1 MWNSIP
7 SKPSTAWVTGT
18 RKIDV
23 ADMRET
29 VRRIRAFLRGLAP
42 RASSRLAQL
51 ILMANFVAL
60 GVLVV
65 GMLALTETRRGLV
78 NAKLD
83 SLRSQGELI
92 ANVLAEGAS
101 DGIPAPALRNDDAR
115 ALLRQLYV
123 PSETRVLVFDKGA
136 SLVADSHL
144 LADVFETSEL
154 PPAGTAPAGEGESAD
169 ALPVRLLDG
178 IADILRSPEERAA
191 LNRDLRD
198 EVRQA
203 IAGGI
208 IAGVRREADGRRVV
222 SVSIPIQPV
231 RAVVGVVTIE
241 SYDLDRLIEADRR
254 ALLPFILIAALVTAM
269 SSLALTVF
277 IARPIRRLARAA
289 HEARRAGGRRVKMP
303 DLGARNDEIGELG
316 VALSEMTDA
325 LYDRLDAIESF
336 AADVAHEL
344 KNPLTSIRSAA
355 ETLPKAK
362 DDVRRGRLL
371 AVITADV
378 GRLDRL
384 ITDISRASRV
394 DAELAREDVGPF
406 DLGGLL
412 ANLAEAYRETPSNQ
426 TPVLFERQVRNS
438 HVLGREGPLGQVF
451 RNLIDNAI
459 TFSPPG
465 GKVYVTAIRGQR
477 EPHETMLITI
487 DDDGPGIPEENLEA
501 VFDRFYTE
509 RPTGA
514 AFGTHSG
521 LGLAISRQIIKAHGG
536 RITASNRRDATGACL
551 GARFT
556 VELPGA
562 SAH

>member
-1 MWNSIP
+1 
-7 SKPSTAWVTGT
+7 
-18 RKIDV
+18 
-23 ADMRET
+23 MRET
-29 VRRIRAFLRGLAP
+29 VRRMRAFLRGLTP
-42 RASSRLAQL
+42 RVSSRLAQL
-51 ILMANFVAL
+51 ILVANFVAL

-115 ALLRQLYV
+115 AMLRQLYV
-123 PSETRVLVFDKGA
+123 PSAARVLVFDKGGA
-136 SLVADSHL
+136 LVADSHL
-144 LADVFETSEL
+144 LADVFETSVL
-154 PPAGTAPAGEGESAD
+154 PPAGAETTDIAEAARG
-169 ALPVRLLDG
+169 LPGRVLDG
-178 IADILRSPEERAA
+178 FANILRSPEERAS
-191 LNRDLRD
+191 LNRDISD
-198 EVRQA
+198 EVREA
-203 IAGGI
+203 IGGDI
-208 IAGVRREADGRRVV
+208 VAGVRREADGRRVV

-231 RAVVGVVTIE
+231 RAIVGVVTIE
-241 SYDLDRLIEADRR
+241 SYDLDSLIEADRR
-254 ALLPFILIAALVTAM
+254 ALLPFMLIAALVTAM

-303 DLGARNDEIGELG
+303 DLGARKDEIGELG

-362 DDVRRGRLL
+362 DDVRRDRLL
-371 AVITADV
+371 AVIAADV
-378 GRLDRL
+378 TRLDRL

-394 DAELAREDVGPF
+394 DAELAREDVAPF
-406 DLGGLL
+406 DLGALL
-412 ANLAEAYRETPSNQ
+412 QNLAETYSDAPTSRI
-426 TPVLFERQVRNS
+426 PVEFDRQVRNS
-438 HVLGREGPLGQVF
+438 LVLGREGPLGQVF

-459 TFSPPG
+459 TFSPEG
-465 GKVYVTAIRGQR
+465 GKVYVTASRGRR
-477 EPHETMLITI
+477 EPHGTLLITV
-487 DDDGPGIPEENLEA
+487 DDDGPGIPEANLEA

-509 RPTGA
+509 RPAGA

-536 RITASNRRDATGACL
+536 RITAGNRRDATGACL

-556 VELPGA
+556 VELPA
-562 SAH
+562 APAN

>member
-1 MWNSIP
+1 MVW
-7 SKPSTAWVTGT
+7 ATGI

-29 VRRIRAFLRGLAP
+29 VRRTRAILRGLTP

-51 ILMANFVAL
+51 ILVANFVAL

-101 DGIPAPALRNDDAR
+101 DGFPAPALRNDDAR

-123 PSETRVLVFDKGA
+123 PAEARVLVFDKGA
-136 SLVADSHL
+136 TLVADSHL

-154 PPAGTAPAGEGESAD
+154 PPAGAAPAGDDETAGN
-169 ALPVRLLDG
+169 LPGRLLDG
-178 IADILRSPEERAA
+178 FADILRSPEERAA

-208 IAGVRREADGRRVV
+208 IAGVRREPDGRRVV

-254 ALLPFILIAALVTAM
+254 ALLPFILIAALVTGM

-303 DLGARNDEIGELG
+303 DLRARKDEIGELG

-355 ETLPKAK
+355 ETLPKAR
-362 DDVRRGRLL
+362 DDVRRDRLL

-378 GRLDRL
+378 ARLDRL

-394 DAELAREDVGPF
+394 DAELAREDVAPF

-412 ANLAEAYRETPSNQ
+412 ESLAEAYNDTPAS
-426 TPVLFERQVRNS
+426 TVPVLFERQVRDS

-459 TFSPPG
+459 TFSPAG
-465 GKVYVTAIRGQR
+465 GKVYVTATRGQR
-477 EPHETMLITI
+477 ESKPTLVITV
-487 DDDGPGIPEENLEA
+487 DDDGPGIPAENLEA
-501 VFDRFYTE
+501 VFERFYTE

-536 RITASNRRDATGACL
+536 RISASNRLDATGACL

-556 VELPGA
+556 VELPA
-562 SAH
+562 APQH

>member
-1 MWNSIP
+1 
-7 SKPSTAWVTGT
+7 
-18 RKIDV
+18 
-23 ADMRET
+23 MRET

-154 PPAGTAPAGEGESAD
+154 PPAGTALAGEGESAD

-178 IADILRSPEERAA
+178 FADILRSPEERAA
-191 LNRDLRD
+191 LNRNLRD

-412 ANLAEAYRETPSNQ
+412 ANLAEAYSETPTNQ

>member
-1 MWNSIP
+1 
-7 SKPSTAWVTGT
+7 
-18 RKIDV
+18 
-23 ADMRET
+23 
-29 VRRIRAFLRGLAP
+29 
-42 RASSRLAQL
+42 LAQL

-101 DGIPAPALRNDDAR
+101 DGIPAPMLRNDDAR

-123 PSETRVLVFDKGA
+123 PAEARVQVFDKGGT
-136 SLVADSHL
+136 LVADSHL
-144 LADVFETSEL
+144 LADVFETSVL
-154 PPAGTAPAGEGESAD
+154 PPAGTD
-169 ALPVRLLDG
+169 PVRIGETARGLPDQALDVL
-178 IADILRSPEERAA
+178 ANILRSPDERAA
-191 LNRDLRD
+191 LDRNLAD

-203 IAGGI
+203 IEGGVV
-208 IAGVRREADGRRVV
+208 AGVRREPDGRRVV

-241 SYDLDRLIEADRR
+241 SYDLDTLIEADRR
-254 ALLPFILIAALVTAM
+254 ALLPFMLIAGPVTAM

-277 IARPIRRLARAA
+277 IARPIRRLATAA

-303 DLGARNDEIGELG
+303 DMRNRNDEIGELG
-316 VALSEMTDA
+316 VALAEMTDA

-362 DDVRRGRLL
+362 DDVRRDRLL

-378 GRLDRL
+378 QRLDRL

-394 DAELAREDVGPF
+394 DAELAREDVSPF

-412 ANLAEAYRETPSNQ
+412 ENLVEAYNDAPGHK
-426 TPVLFERQVRNS
+426 TPVIFESQVRS
-438 HVLGREGPLGQVF
+438 SYVLGRDGPLGQVF

-459 TFSPPG
+459 TFSPEG
-465 GKVYVTAIRGQR
+465 GKVYVTATRGQR
-477 EPHETMLITI
+477 EPRPTLLITV
-487 DDDGPGIPEENLEA
+487 DDDGPGIPEANLEA
-501 VFDRFYTE
+501 VFERFYTE
-509 RPTGA
+509 RPAGT

-536 RITASNRRDATGACL
+536 RISASNRRDATGLCL

-556 VELPGA
+556 VELPA
-562 SAH
+562 SLGH